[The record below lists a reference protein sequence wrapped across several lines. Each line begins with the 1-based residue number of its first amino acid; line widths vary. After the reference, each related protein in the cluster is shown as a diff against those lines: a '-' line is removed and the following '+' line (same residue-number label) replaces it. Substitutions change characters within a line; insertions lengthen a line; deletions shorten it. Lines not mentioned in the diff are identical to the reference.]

1 MHEDIAKIL
10 ITEEDIRERTQELGT
25 RISEDYA
32 GTDLML
38 ICVLKGGFMFL
49 SDLLRAISVPL
60 SVDFMATSS
69 YGAGIESSGVVRI
82 LKDLDVPIEGRN
94 ILIVEDIIDTGHTL
108 DYLLRILDERQP
120 ASLRICTLLNKPDR
134 EVWQLAAAR
143 DEAGRQLAALR
154 EALEKGPCPLA
165 MKHIDGADTVRECI
179 KAGHCGCHYYA
190 AIADTAEA
198 AAGWQKVPRG
208 WMVVQRPV
216 KEDAG

>member
-1 MHEDIAKIL
+1 MHEDIAKTL

-134 EVWQLAAAR
+134 
-143 DEAGRQLAALR
+143 R
-154 EALEKGPCPLA
+154 EADIKIDYLGFNIPNEFVVGYGLDFDEMYRNLA
-165 MKHIDGADTVRECI
+165 YIGVLKPD
-179 KAGHCGCHYYA
+179 KYA
-190 AIADTAEA
+190 
-198 AAGWQKVPRG
+198 
-208 WMVVQRPV
+208 
-216 KEDAG
+216 